1 LGLFGFLAYEVDE
14 GKKLFFHMSEVK
26 DSSGLQQGDQ
36 VEFVL
41 VTNQRT
47 GKSSACNVTKVSDAP
62 RQERPERLISRLR
75 TISVDESGPKL
86 ILVRQPRGPDGTKGF
101 TDDVRQQRAPGVVPV
116 VE

>member
-1 LGLFGFLAYEVDE
+1 VKGLFGFLTYEVDE

-26 DSSGLQQGDQ
+26 DGISLQPGDQ

-75 TISVDESGPKL
+75 TISLEETGPKL
-86 ILVRQPRGPDGTKGF
+86 TVVRQPRGPDGTKGF
-101 TDDVRQQRAPGVVPV
+101 DADVRQPHAPGSVA
-116 VE
+116 E